1 MLAKTPVSRKDR
13 FLYHKTTH
21 RKVYEQHRKAVVE
34 EEMFDVLL
42 WNEEGEVTEF
52 TTGNLVAELEGELLT
67 PSRDCGLLAG
77 TYRDYLLSS
86 GVIKESV
93 LTKADLKKAKQ
104 LWYINS
110 VRGWIKIKVKSCMV
124 Q

>member
-1 MLAKTPVSRKDR
+1 
-13 FLYHKTTH
+13 
-21 RKVYEQHRKAVVE
+21 
-34 EEMFDVLL
+34 MFDVLL

-93 LTKADLKKAKQ
+93 LTKADLKKARQ